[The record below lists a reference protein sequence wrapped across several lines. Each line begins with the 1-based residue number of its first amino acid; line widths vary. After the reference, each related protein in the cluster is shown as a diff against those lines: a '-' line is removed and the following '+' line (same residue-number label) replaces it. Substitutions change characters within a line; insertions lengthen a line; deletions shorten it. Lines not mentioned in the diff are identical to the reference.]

1 MRKLLLTSTALV
13 AASSMINYTYAADV
27 SVTGGFE
34 WGYTDQNSEIAA
46 SNGDSFRVDNEVVI
60 TFSNKTDTG
69 LTITGRYDVDGDA
82 AVVDESSLS
91 ISGGFGTIRLGQ
103 DDGVEDAFGIGEGD
117 LVGEEQAF
125 AVGSASILTQ
135 ASESGNTD
143 DNKISYFT
151 PAMGGLTAGVSF
163 TDSGANEGTST
174 DRTSMGAAY
183 SMAFAGGS
191 ATIEYNQGSTESAT
205 AGGNSTDH
213 VNYGVTITMGA
224 IQGIVSTATRE
235 NGTSDEEATGFALK
249 YDMGGGMYVAG
260 MVTNADDDGQV
271 AASGASEEYKASV
284 GEIGYTVAPGLTAKV
299 TYIDYDYNQGG
310 NTLPAGNDNGS
321 ATKLTLTAAF

>member
-46 SNGDSFRVDNEVVI
+46 TNGDAFRVDNEVVI
-60 TFSNKTDTG
+60 TFTNKTDTG

-91 ISGGFGTIRLGQ
+91 ISGGFGTIRLGL

-151 PAMGGLTAGVSF
+151 PAMGGFTAGVSF
-163 TDSGANEGTST
+163 ADSGPDEAAST

-183 SMAFAGGS
+183 SMPFAGGS
-191 ATIEYNQGSTESAT
+191 ATVEYNQGSTEAT

-213 VNYGVTITMGA
+213 VNYGVTVTMGA
-224 IQGIVSTATRE
+224 ISGIVSTATRE
-235 NGTSDEEATGFALK
+235 DGTSDEEATGFALK

-260 MVTNADDDGQV
+260 MFTNADDDGQV
-271 AASGASEEYKASV
+271 AATGESESYKASV

-299 TYIDYDYNQGG
+299 IYIDYDYNNGG
-310 NTLPAGNDNGS
+310 NGLAAGNDNGS